1 MYTRNLSRWH
11 VDKLRTL
18 LYYVYNL
25 AIFKKL
31 KTIETGTCVCYNV
44 YNETY
49 VPFATEFSIK
59 GAWSGGYKLHRD
71 IRRVSC

>member
-49 VPFATEFSIK
+49 VPFAT
-59 GAWSGGYKLHRD
+59 G
-71 IRRVSC
+71 